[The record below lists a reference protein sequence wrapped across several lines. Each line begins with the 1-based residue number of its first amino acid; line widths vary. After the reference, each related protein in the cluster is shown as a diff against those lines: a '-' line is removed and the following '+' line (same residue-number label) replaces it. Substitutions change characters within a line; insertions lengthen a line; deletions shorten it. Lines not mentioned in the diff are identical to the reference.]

1 MEEEE
6 TSIEYL
12 HETKEDNNHSA
23 MIDGVENNDSVVQFT
38 SEHFSTN
45 HKRKESRWI
54 KVKEKIPVI
63 LTHDDIREATDRGNL
78 DLNILQE
85 IIETECRAK
94 ELVNGKEPWSLWLS
108 RVADWVCL
116 GSTVIIIC
124 MLLSVLIFYLFKD
137 REVL

>member
-1 MEEEE
+1 MEKRIWNHGTIDALIAQEERQL
-6 TSIEYL
+6 TVP
-12 HETKEDNNHSA
+12 TKRLYA
-23 MIDGVENNDSVVQFT
+23 VEQNTWPSGEQ
-38 SEHFSTN
+38 
-45 HKRKESRWI
+45 
-54 KVKEKIPVI
+54 P
-63 LTHDDIREATDRGNL
+63 
-78 DLNILQE
+78 QE